1 MDSVE
6 RVKQICKK
14 RKIPISKLEREL
26 NFANGY
32 IGQLKKGSF
41 PSDRLLKIAEYL
53 NVPYE
58 LLLNG
63 EEKTESPSEEAE
75 LLMRVRHDKAL
86 MAALEKY
93 FKMTE
98 EKKKHILKT
107 IDVLSEVE
115 K

>member
-93 FKMTE
+93 FSMTE

-107 IDVLSEVE
+107 IDVLSGVG